1 MVGNEEMNITQIT
14 YTKNK
19 YNGFG
24 KLKKTGNFQSVNHNS
39 NNSDV
44 FCSCR
49 DKSKKKSF
57 LNGKLNFLT
66 DIIKKVAKF
75 FSYLI
80 KHNKPEQADIEFEQE
95 LITPE
100 ENNSNDINVNV
111 DIKEAKEV
119 IADEKNTS
127 EDFKNQINEFLEN
140 ATKEERKDFFNKNLF
155 KINILT
161 KEKRLF
167 ILDKFEEYALGEDFF
182 PKEKKKLPDFS
193 NFRSSDNTKFFSQI
207 DQWTNEEVKQ
217 RYIEVFNK
225 YIEISPEE
233 VTPELIDSIIFP
245 SEEENVRKAIEK
257 ISDESL
263 KNEMSELLSNKIY
276 KSNSTPKGKLHN
288 DFLKVFEKY
297 LYPQANVT
305 EEQKNILCKKY
316 GEKFAE
322 NLINKTVIPLSKD
335 EIFNLALFG
344 TRSRRM
350 FEFCKENADYI
361 ALLVNSG
368 SIIQNW
374 KITPGTFR
382 LLVNT
387 AKDFL
392 NGNTS
397 EEDIDAIIEYTNLG
411 KYDTINGI
419 KRILPQI
426 DNVIENLA
434 QNGIYQNLE
443 NEISYLEKFVSDIFN
458 LGENFD
464 IGKENQKLFR
474 NKISEIKETFNNEN
488 ISSETLIELLSELKS
503 LIQSKYEGSLIE
515 KDTNIL
521 DKITGNRISKKL
533 NTQFVRY
540 EGPEIF
546 NQLQLNGE
554 PLSKLMYDETQ
565 SENVLE
571 FLNKEKPKLIQ
582 PSYTSTSIYPYY
594 VKMRDNVKWL
604 IKVDENAKGSYLT
617 DIRNI
622 FEYPQKVHV
631 HRTEAEFLFAP
642 NAIITIEN
650 AKCRDNWAYEI
661 EASITH
667 SPDV

>member
-1 MVGNEEMNITQIT
+1 MNITQIT
-14 YTKNK
+14 YTQNK
-19 YNGFG
+19 HNGFG
-24 KLKKTGNFQSVNHNS
+24 KLKKAGNFQSVNFNS

-44 FCSCR
+44 FCSCS
-49 DKSKKKSF
+49 DKTKKRSF

-66 DIIKKVAKF
+66 DITKKVANF
-75 FSYLI
+75 FPDLI
-80 KHNKPEQADIEFEQE
+80 KNRKPKNADIEFEQE

-100 ENNSNDINVNV
+100 GNISNEINVDNN
-111 DIKEAKEV
+111 IKVAKEI
-119 IADEKNTS
+119 IADGKKAS
-127 EDFKNQINEFLEN
+127 DDFRNQINEFL
-140 ATKEERKDFFNKNLF
+140 ATSTKKERKNFLNENLF
-155 KINILT
+155 KINIIT
-161 KEKRLF
+161 TEKRLF

-207 DQWTNEEVKQ
+207 DQFSDEEIKQ
-217 RYIEVFNK
+217 KYIEVFNK
-225 YIEISPEE
+225 YIEIKPEE

-245 SEEENVRKAIEK
+245 IEEKNVRKAIEK
-257 ISDESL
+257 ITDETL
-263 KNEMSELLSNKIY
+263 KNEMRELLSNKINE
-276 KSNSTPKGKLHN
+276 SNSAPQGKLCN
-288 DFLKVFEKY
+288 EFLKIFEKY
-297 LYPQANVT
+297 LYPQKNVT
-305 EEQKNILCKKY
+305 QEQRNVLCEKY
-316 GEKFAE
+316 GEEYANNF
-322 NLINKTVIPLSKD
+322 INKTVIPLSKD
-335 EIFNLALFG
+335 EIFNLALSCM
-344 TRSRRM
+344 RSEKM
-350 FEFCKENADYI
+350 IEFCKENADYI

-382 LLVNT
+382 LLVNS

-397 EEDIDAIIEYTNLG
+397 KEDIEAIIDYTNVS
-411 KYDTINGI
+411 KYETINGI

-426 DNVIENLA
+426 DNIIENLI
-434 QNGIYQNLE
+434 QNGIYQNLG

-458 LGENFD
+458 LGEDFD

-503 LIQSKYEGSLIE
+503 LIQSKYVGSLIE

-521 DKITGNRISKKL
+521 DKITNNRISKKL

-554 PLSKLMYDETQ
+554 PLSKLMTDETQ

-594 VKMRDNVKWL
+594 VKIKNKVKWL
-604 IKVDENAKGSYLT
+604 IKVDENAKGSYFT

-622 FEYPQKVHV
+622 FEYGEKVYPD
-631 HRTEAEFLFAP
+631 RTEAEFLFAP

>member
-1 MVGNEEMNITQIT
+1 MNITQIT

-19 YNGFG
+19 HNGFG
-24 KLKKTGNFQSVNHNS
+24 KLKKTGDFQSVNFNS
-39 NNSDV
+39 NNSDI
-44 FCSCR
+44 FCSR
-49 DKSKKKSF
+49 SDKAKKKSF
-57 LNGKLNFLT
+57 LNGRLNFLT
-66 DIIKKVAKF
+66 NITIKVAKF
-75 FSYLI
+75 FPDLI
-80 KHNKPEQADIEFEQE
+80 KNKNPENADIEFEQE
-95 LITPE
+95 VIPPE
-100 ENNSNDINVNV
+100 ENIDNDINVNA

-119 IADEKNTS
+119 IADAKKAS
-127 EDFKNQINEFLEN
+127 EDFKNQINEFLAK
-140 ATKEERKDFFNKNLF
+140 ATKEERNDFFNKNLF
-155 KINILT
+155 KINIIT

-167 ILDKFEEYALGEDFF
+167 LLDKFEEYALGEDFF

-207 DQWTNEEVKQ
+207 NQFTDEEVKQ

-225 YIEISPEE
+225 YIEIKQEE

-257 ISDESL
+257 IADETL
-263 KNEMSELLSNKIY
+263 KNEMRELLSNKINE
-276 KSNSTPKGKLHN
+276 SNSTPQGKLCN
-288 DFLKVFEKY
+288 NFLKVFEKY
-297 LYPQANVT
+297 LYPQKNVT
-305 EEQKNILCKKY
+305 QEQRNVLCEKY
-316 GEKFAE
+316 GEKYADNF
-322 NLINKTVIPLSKD
+322 INKTVIPLSKD
-335 EIFNLALFG
+335 EIFNLSLSCM
-344 TRSRRM
+344 RSEKM
-350 FEFCKENADYI
+350 VEFCKENADYI

-368 SIIQNW
+368 SIIQNA

-397 EEDIDAIIEYTNLG
+397 KEDIEAIIDYTNVS
-411 KYDTINGI
+411 KYETINGI

-426 DNVIENLA
+426 DNIIENLT
-434 QNGIYQNLE
+434 QNGIYQNLK
-443 NEISYLEKFVSDIFN
+443 NEISYLEKFIMKIFN
-458 LGENFD
+458 LGED
-464 IGKENQKLFR
+464 IEIGFENQKLFR
-474 NKISEIKETFNNEN
+474 NKISEIKENFNNNN
-488 ISSETLIELLSELKS
+488 ISSETLIELLNELKT

-521 DKITGNRISKKL
+521 DKITNKRISKKL

-540 EGPEIF
+540 EGPELF
-546 NQLQLNGE
+546 NQLQLKGV
-554 PLSKLMYDETQ
+554 PLSKLMTDETQ

-594 VKMRDNVKWL
+594 VKIRNKVKWL

-622 FEYPQKVHV
+622 FEYGEKVYPD
-631 HRTEAEFLFAP
+631 RTEAEFLFAP

-650 AKCRDNWAYEI
+650 AKCKNNWAYEI

-667 SPDV
+667 APDV